1 MVGGLI
7 TISNSTF
14 IGNGYHIICAA
25 RENSGNE
32 QILVTNCTME
42 NSRYSSV
49 DISSYS
55 AINTPILIMNNLC
68 IHNSN
73 LSNGKDYREHRSV
86 IVVHNV
92 SSKSFQGPIDNVE
105 FGEIE
110 II

>member
-1 MVGGLI
+1 MQWGDINGGNRSRKGMVGGLI

-32 QILVTNCTME
+32 QILVTDFTME

-55 AINTPILIMNNLC
+55 AINTPI
-68 IHNSN
+68 S
-73 LSNGKDYREHRSV
+73 
-86 IVVHNV
+86 
-92 SSKSFQGPIDNVE
+92 
-105 FGEIE
+105 
-110 II
+110 

>member
-1 MVGGLI
+1 
-7 TISNSTF
+7 
-14 IGNGYHIICAA
+14 
-25 RENSGNE
+25 
-32 QILVTNCTME
+32 
-42 NSRYSSV
+42 
-49 DISSYS
+49 
-55 AINTPILIMNNLC
+55 MNNLC